1 MCENTLADDSPDGDG
16 DLVSKPAE
24 PPDEPFIWELR
35 TPPTPESEDANAPP
49 AEALPAEGP
58 SE

>member
-1 MCENTLADDSPDGDG
+1 MCENIIADDSPDGDV
-16 DLVSKPAE
+16 DLVVKPAE
-24 PPDEPFIWELR
+24 PLDEPFIWELQA
-35 TPPTPESEDANAPP
+35 PSTPESEEANAPP